1 MSFPV
6 KNFFSSLFQAEK
18 AIKRYRRAE
27 QWQQSRTITIYA
39 IAAFLVM
46 SALNVYQRSWIMLGT
61 TLGGALLLFCSLK
74 LGRAF
79 KSTVPIEVAFF
90 VVLLVLFTY
99 YTLAGGNNGFA
110 ILWVVFIPFLYMM
123 MMSVK
128 LGLVLSTYFLLLLVL
143 VFYGPLN
150 SLLLHPENYSET
162 MRLRF
167 PVLYL
172 IDFMMSL
179 YCVRR
184 VILARG
190 SLIST
195 QEQLKEV
202 SFLDATT
209 GLQNRAAY
217 TSYLQT
223 AKLDGVGQLAVVF
236 IDVNGLHELN
246 NTKGHKA
253 GDAMLQLVGQY
264 CTEQFPKA
272 HVFRLG
278 GDEFLLIIER
288 MEHCKVNEG
297 MEELDRRVQEA
308 GYSIAYGV
316 EFRRS
321 CFDLE
326 DMTNCADNKMLGAKA
341 EHYKKFDRRRH

>member
-1 MSFPV
+1 MRA
-6 KNFFSSLFQAEK
+6 FFSSLFQAEN
-18 AIKRYRRAE
+18 AIKRYRSKE
-27 QWQQSRTITIYA
+27 QWEQTRVVAIFA
-39 IAAFLVM
+39 IAAFLIM
-46 SALNVYQRSWIMLGT
+46 SILNVYEHSWIMLGT
-61 TLGGALLLFCSLK
+61 TLGSALVLFCCLK
-74 LGRAF
+74 LGRVF
-79 KSTVPIEVAFF
+79 KSTLPIEIAFF
-90 VVLLVLFTY
+90 VILLVAFTY
-99 YTLAGGNNGFA
+99 YTLAGGNDGFA
-110 ILWVVFIPFLYMM
+110 ILWVVFIPFLFMM
-123 MMSVK
+123 MMNVK
-128 LGLVLSTYFLLLLVL
+128 LGMILSVYFLLLLFL
-143 VFYGPLN
+143 VFYGPLDY
-150 SLLLHPENYSET
+150 LLAEGTNYSDT

-167 PVLYL
+167 PVLFL
-172 IDFMMSL
+172 IDFGMSL
-179 YCVRR
+179 YCVQR

-190 SLIST
+190 DLIST

-217 TSYLQT
+217 SSYLQT
-223 AKLDGVGQLAVVF
+223 AKFEEVGQLAVVF

-253 GDAMLQLVGQY
+253 GDAMLQLVGRY
-264 CTEQFPKA
+264 CVEQFPKA
-272 HVFRLG
+272 QVFRLG
-278 GDEFLLIIER
+278 GDEFLLIIQR

-321 CFDLE
+321 CFNLE

>member
-1 MSFPV
+1 MRA
-6 KNFFSSLFQAEK
+6 FFSSLFQAEK
-18 AIKRYRRAE
+18 AIKRYRSKE
-27 QWQQSRTITIYA
+27 QWEQTRVVTIFT
-39 IAAFLVM
+39 IAAFLIM
-46 SALNVYQRSWIMLGT
+46 SILNVYEHSWIMLGT
-61 TLGGALLLFCSLK
+61 TLGSALVLFCCLK
-74 LGRAF
+74 LGKVF
-79 KSTVPIEVAFF
+79 KSTLPIEIAFF
-90 VVLLVLFTY
+90 VILLVAFTY
-99 YTLAGGNNGFA
+99 YTLAGGNDGFA
-110 ILWVVFIPFLYMM
+110 ILWVVFIPFLFMM
-123 MMSVK
+123 MNVK
-128 LGLVLSTYFLLLLVL
+128 LGMILSVYFLLLLFL
-143 VFYGPLN
+143 VFYGPLDY
-150 SLLLHPENYSET
+150 LLAEGTNYSDT

-167 PVLYL
+167 PVLFL
-172 IDFMMSL
+172 IDFGMSL
-179 YCVRR
+179 YCVQR

-190 SLIST
+190 DLIST

-217 TSYLQT
+217 SSYLQT
-223 AKLDGVGQLAVVF
+223 AKFEEVGQLAVVF

-253 GDAMLQLVGQY
+253 GDAMLQLVGRY
-264 CTEQFPKA
+264 CVEQFPKA
-272 HVFRLG
+272 QVFRLG
-278 GDEFLLIIER
+278 GDEFLLIIQR

-321 CFDLE
+321 CFNLE